1 MWSLIVSD
9 YSTVTTILNGLP
21 FNSND
26 YSERSEESASD
37 ETLRCAQSDYGGETF
52 ATLRVTM
59 AVRPSLLLIRGLVK
73 TIHCLVIKESPLWIE
88 GLY

>member
-37 ETLRCAQSDYGGETF
+37 ETLRCAQRDHGGETF
-52 ATLRVTM
+52 AVLSIKRN
-59 AVRPSLLLIRGLVK
+59 AYNLIRNSPVAVLYISPVVK
-73 TIHCLVIKESPLWIE
+73 PPVVAAASSA
-88 GLY
+88 